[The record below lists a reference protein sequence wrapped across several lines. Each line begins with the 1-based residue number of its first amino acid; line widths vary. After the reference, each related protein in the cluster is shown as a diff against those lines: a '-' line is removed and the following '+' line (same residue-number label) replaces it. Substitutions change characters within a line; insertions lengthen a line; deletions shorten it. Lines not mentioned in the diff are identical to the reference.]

1 VAPLTWSES
10 YAVGHKVLDAEHRH
24 LVELIN
30 DVSDAV
36 QSKASPEQIA
46 SLLRVLRDVAVEHI
60 RQENSVL
67 WELKSG
73 NYEPLKARPQTPH
86 FLRAMADAAF
96 DEHMAEHATLM
107 ESFDAIGSAPITT
120 LCEALRVW
128 FLDHAVKH
136 DARLKAIFQ
145 AAG

>member
-1 VAPLTWSES
+1 VASLTWSES

-30 DVSDAV
+30 EVSEAV
-36 QSKASPEQIA
+36 QSRASREQVA
-46 SLLRVLRDVAVEHI
+46 SLLRVLRGVAVEHI

-73 NYEPLKARPQTPH
+73 NYEPLRGRPQTPH
-86 FLRAMADAAF
+86 FLKAMADAAF

-107 ESFDAIGSAPITT
+107 ESFDAIGSAPLDM
-120 LCEALRVW
+120 LCETLGVW

-145 AAG
+145 AAA